1 MTTTV
6 PHIVNRFVIDA
17 HDGFDDVRARYESL
31 VPTVDF
37 AELVEVIGTGDYAL
51 VQQYTAE
58 HAPNSFLNFWA
69 LDPMPV
75 MRMAGHERRAI
86 TFLVGNNVIAETM
99 FRHDPGIILYA
110 PMRTA
115 IYESISGRVQFSID
129 QPSSKFDS
137 FGNPAIAKV
146 GAQLDAKVAELLR
159 LMSLP
164 VPAELAQTGGATR

>member
-6 PHIVNRFVIDA
+6 PHIVNRFVVDA
-17 HDGFDDVRARYESL
+17 DDAFDDVRERYESL

-37 AELVEVIGTGDYAL
+37 AELAEVISTGDYAR
-51 VQQYTAE
+51 VQKYTGE

-69 LDPMPV
+69 LDPMP
-75 MRMAGHERRAI
+75 MMQLLGHQRRAI
-86 TFLVGNNVIAETM
+86 TYLMGNNVIAETM

-110 PMRTA
+110 PLRTA
-115 IYESISGRVQFSID
+115 IYESTSGGVQFSID

-137 FGNPAIAKV
+137 FGNPDIAKV

-164 VPAELAQTGGATR
+164 VPADLAQTGGAAS